1 MTRRR
6 NEKIKNI
13 GTSVRKEVNIMETE
27 GTDPSRMGK
36 KSTLIK
42 EETLRKS
49 QYVRIKEKEKT

>member
-1 MTRRR
+1 
-6 NEKIKNI
+6 
-13 GTSVRKEVNIMETE
+13 METE